1 MIFFFS
7 LCFIIYDKEFKNGLS
22 KFCGRQPLKY
32 LLSPL
37 LNTLSNLQLSN
48 TLILYTC
55 IFIIFMRAKYLY
67 TYKIYEKF
75 MTNTFIEYVKRNQIY
90 HDAREK
96 DAAIDEILTFSLHE
110 INKSH

>member
-1 MIFFFS
+1 
-7 LCFIIYDKEFKNGLS
+7 
-22 KFCGRQPLKY
+22 
-32 LLSPL
+32 
-37 LNTLSNLQLSN
+37 
-48 TLILYTC
+48 
-55 IFIIFMRAKYLY
+55 MRATYLY

-75 MTNTFIEYVKRNQIY
+75 MTNTFIEYVKCNQID